1 MSCPGTLTCHV
12 TPDEVVLKQNES
24 IVANLTVESSTTME
38 LDTMEVKVMALSSS
52 SKNSTAGYLI
62 FTLET
67 TVKDHI
73 IAKETKEKDKMGFIT
88 ILVIILICVLIFAL
102 CLLAMCCYRR
112 KRGSWNVWKTKSN
125 QQKQRVKVELS
136 TTDDNAEKTE
146 MVWGDVLS
154 RTCSCYVT

>member
-1 MSCPGTLTCHV
+1 
-12 TPDEVVLKQNES
+12 
-24 IVANLTVESSTTME
+24 
-38 LDTMEVKVMALSSS
+38 MEVKVMALSSS

-67 TVKDHI
+67 TIKNHI

-146 MVWGDVLS
+146 MV
-154 RTCSCYVT
+154 